1 MLLAHF
7 SYTDDHVFYL
17 SGLRPYPKA
26 AQGHQ
31 QGK

>member
-1 MLLAHF
+1 MLFAHF

-17 SGLRPYPKA
+17 SGPSPKA
-26 AQGHQ
+26 VQGRQ